1 MPDFFFGGVS
11 RARGASSNHS
21 HTPLHPSGELG
32 MIQKDAIRNIT
43 GGSTASPNS
52 GACYYGA
59 LTDGAGRVRKFADEG
74 LRGGSA
80 LNFDASRVVPTAE
93 ENRLVNAAVR
103 HLIRTRP

>member
-1 MPDFFFGGVS
+1 
-11 RARGASSNHS
+11 
-21 HTPLHPSGELG
+21 
-32 MIQKDAIRNIT
+32 MIQEDAIRNIT

-59 LTDGAGRVRKFADEG
+59 LTDGAGGVRKFADEG

-93 ENRLVNAAVR
+93 ENRLGSG
-103 HLIRTRP
+103 LIKGKK

>member
-1 MPDFFFGGVS
+1 
-11 RARGASSNHS
+11 
-21 HTPLHPSGELG
+21 
-32 MIQKDAIRNIT
+32 MIQEDAIRNIT

-59 LTDGAGRVRKFADEG
+59 GGVRKFADEG